1 MSVNVNRTVFHML
14 EETIGK
20 KALVFLDR
28 DLGYEGVVAAISE
41 NPPGVWLSDAEAVV
55 MRTTLA
61 NPLPQ
66 VVNRV
71 DRSEIFVNLNSIL
84 RMEVLHLMQ

>member
-1 MSVNVNRTVFHML
+1 MSVNVNRTVFYML

-20 KALVFLDR
+20 RAIVFLDR

-84 RMEVLHLMQ
+84 RMEVLH

>member
-1 MSVNVNRTVFHML
+1 MSVDVNRTVFHMF
-14 EETIGK
+14 EETVGRR
-20 KALVFLDR
+20 APMFLDR
-28 DLGYEGVVAAISE
+28 DIGYEGVVVAISE

-55 MRTTLA
+55 MRSTLA

-84 RMEVLHLMQ
+84 RMEILH

>member
-1 MSVNVNRTVFHML
+1 MSTKVNPTVFHML
-14 EETIGK
+14 EETVGR
-20 KALVFLDR
+20 KALIFLDR
-28 DLGYEGVVAAISE
+28 DFGYEGVIAAISE
-41 NPPGVWLSDAEAVV
+41 NPPGVWLSEAEAVV

-84 RMEVLHLMQ
+84 RMEVLH

>member
-1 MSVNVNRTVFHML
+1 MSTKVNPTVFQML
-14 EETIGK
+14 EETVGRR
-20 KALVFLDR
+20 ALLFLDR

-41 NPPGVWLSDAEAVV
+41 NPPGIWLSEAEAVV

-84 RMEVLHLMQ
+84 RMEVLH

>member
-1 MSVNVNRTVFHML
+1 MSVDVNRTVFHML
-14 EETIGK
+14 EETVGRR
-20 KALVFLDR
+20 ALVFLDR
-28 DLGYEGVVAAISE
+28 DIGYEGVVAAISE

-55 MRTTLA
+55 MRSTLA

-84 RMEVLHLMQ
+84 RMEILH